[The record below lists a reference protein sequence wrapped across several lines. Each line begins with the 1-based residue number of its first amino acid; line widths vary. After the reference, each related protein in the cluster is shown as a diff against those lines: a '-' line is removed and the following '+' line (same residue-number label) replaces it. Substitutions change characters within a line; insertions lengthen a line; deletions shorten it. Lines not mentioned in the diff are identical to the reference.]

1 MASQM
6 RRAGSP
12 TIVNVVIAIKRKLT
26 TAENSPNAFCDN
38 NHTCMVHG
46 YSVVCVLYIYNSNSV
61 VKNRYKNG

>member
-38 NHTCMVHG
+38 NHTCMVHD
-46 YSVVCVLYIYNSNSV
+46 
-61 VKNRYKNG
+61 